1 MAPMVRQLEELL
13 GGGRGARGA
22 DNAIFAPFYT
32 KKRSFCQDRLGTNIG
47 NAEKM
52 GGRFL
57 SAGGGGLGVV
67 DEGEVASIV
76 TRICQE

>member
-22 DNAIFAPFYT
+22 DHAFFAPLCP

-47 NAEKM
+47 NAEKRSVFCLQVE
-52 GGRFL
+52 GGWEWWMMARSHRL
-57 SAGGGGLGVV
+57 
-67 DEGEVASIV
+67 
-76 TRICQE
+76 